1 MYQQQQKQPFCAL
14 TLYLNPTGNKSPK
27 FEYKA
32 DAKSLFTCSLTKK
45 KYKLSQINEW
55 FMTEGVQ
62 NFVKQG
68 YTGKWMAKTQ
78 QIENPK
84 PYDKGDFQMV
94 LSFIMIKPY
103 KPQPN
108 VDGMK
113 PIAQAIPQVQQQQQ
127 QNRDKVDKINRGT
140 TYHYVKEVEVA
151 RKQPEES
158 FDDDL
163 PPF

>member
-1 MYQQQQKQPFCAL
+1 MSYQQQQRPPFCAL
-14 TLYLNPTGNKSPK
+14 TMYLKSTGKKAPK

-45 KYKLSQINEW
+45 KFKLSQIDEW
-55 FMTEGVQ
+55 YNSEGVQ
-62 NFVKQG
+62 NFVRQG
-68 YTGKWMAKTQ
+68 YTGKWYAKTQ
-78 QIENPK
+78 DIENPQK
-84 PYDKGDFQMV
+84 YDMGTTQMV
-94 LSFIMIKPY
+94 LSFIMTKPY

-113 PIAQAIPQVQQQQQ
+113 PIAQTIQQPMQQVA
-127 QNRDKVDKINRGT
+127 K
-140 TYHYVKEVEVA
+140 A
-151 RKQPEES
+151 EES

>member
-1 MYQQQQKQPFCAL
+1 MYQQQQRTPFCAL
-14 TLYLNPTGNKSPK
+14 TLYLRPTGKKAPK

-55 FMTEGVQ
+55 YLTEGVQ

-78 QIENPK
+78 TIETPNK
-84 PYDKGDFQMV
+84 YDQGDTQMI

-113 PIAQAIPQVQQQQQ
+113 PIAQAIPQVQQQ
-127 QNRDKVDKINRGT
+127 
-140 TYHYVKEVEVA
+140 VA
-151 RKQPEES
+151 KPDES

>member
-1 MYQQQQKQPFCAL
+1 MYQQQKQPFCAL

-113 PIAQAIPQVQQQQQ
+113 PIAQSIPQVQQQQ
-127 QNRDKVDKINRGT
+127 
-140 TYHYVKEVEVA
+140 VEVA
-151 RKQPEES
+151 RKEPDELL
-158 FDDDL
+158 DDEI
-163 PPF
+163 PF

>member
-1 MYQQQQKQPFCAL
+1 MHQQQKQPFCAL

-55 FMTEGVQ
+55 YLTEGVQ

-108 VDGMK
+108 VDGLK
-113 PIAQAIPQVQQQQQ
+113 PVSQSIPQVQPQQ
-127 QNRDKVDKINRGT
+127 
-140 TYHYVKEVEVA
+140 VEVA
-151 RKQPEES
+151 RKQPDES

>member
-1 MYQQQQKQPFCAL
+1 MSYQQQQRPPFCAL
-14 TLYLNPTGNKSPK
+14 TMYLRSTGKKAPK

-32 DAKSLFTCSLTKK
+32 AAKSLFTCSVTKK

-55 FMTEGVQ
+55 YSTEGVQ
-62 NFVKQG
+62 NFVRQG
-68 YTGKWMAKTQ
+68 YTGKWYAKPQ
-78 QIENPK
+78 DIETPNK
-84 PYDKGDFQMV
+84 YDQGTTQMV
-94 LSFIMIKPY
+94 LSFIMTKPY

-113 PIAQAIPQVQQQQQ
+113 PIAQAIPQPMQQ
-127 QNRDKVDKINRGT
+127 
-140 TYHYVKEVEVA
+140 VA
-151 RKQPEES
+151 KAEES

>member
-1 MYQQQQKQPFCAL
+1 MYQQQKQPFCAL
-14 TLYLNPTGNKSPK
+14 TLYLNPTGNKSTK

-55 FMTEGVQ
+55 YLTEEVQ

-151 RKQPEES
+151 RKQPDES

>member
-1 MYQQQQKQPFCAL
+1 MSYQQQQKTPFCAL
-14 TLYLNPTGNKSPK
+14 TIKMYATGKTAPK
-27 FEYKA
+27 FEFKA
-32 DAKSLFTCSLTKK
+32 NAESLFTCSLTKK

-55 FMTEGVQ
+55 YLSPEVQKFHNEGYRAKWYGKTEH
-62 NFVKQG
+62 N
-68 YTGKWMAKTQ
+68 
-78 QIENPK
+78 ENPNK
-84 PYDKGDFQMV
+84 YSQGDTNFV

-113 PIAQAIPQVQQQQQ
+113 PIEQAIPYVQQTSQPITTSG
-127 QNRDKVDKINRGT
+127 NYRPEEMANIKRD
-140 TYHYVKEVEVA
+140 
-151 RKQPEES
+151 ES

>member
-45 KYKLSQINEW
+45 KYKLSQVSEW

-68 YTGKWMAKTQ
+68 YTGKWFAKTQ

-84 PYDKGDFQMV
+84 QYDKGDFQMV
-94 LSFIMIKPY
+94 LSFIMTKPY

-113 PIAQAIPQVQQQQQ
+113 PIAQAIPQPMQQ
-127 QNRDKVDKINRGT
+127 
-140 TYHYVKEVEVA
+140 VEIA

>member
-1 MYQQQQKQPFCAL
+1 MYQQNKSNSDFCAL
-14 TLYLNPTGNKSPK
+14 TLYLNPTGNKAPK
-27 FEYKA
+27 YEYKA
-32 DAKSLFTCSLTKK
+32 NAESLFTCSLTKK

-68 YTGKWMAKTQ
+68 YTAKWFAKTQ
-78 QIENPK
+78 QIETPK

-103 KPQPN
+103 KPSAN

-113 PIAQAIPQVQQQQQ
+113 TVGQSIPQYTPQPMTQAQPSAPDHAVSVQ
-127 QNRDKVDKINRGT
+127 NMNDM
-140 TYHYVKEVEVA
+140 
-151 RKQPEES
+151 
-158 FDDDL
+158 DDEI
-163 PPF
+163 PF

>member
-32 DAKSLFTCSLTKK
+32 DAKSLFTCSLTKQ

-68 YTGKWMAKTQ
+68 YTGKWYAKTQ
-78 QIENPK
+78 DIETPNK
-84 PYDKGDFQMV
+84 YDQGTTQMV
-94 LSFIMIKPY
+94 LSFIMTKPY

-113 PIAQAIPQVQQQQQ
+113 PIAQAIPQVQQQ
-127 QNRDKVDKINRGT
+127 
-140 TYHYVKEVEVA
+140 VEIA

>member
-1 MYQQQQKQPFCAL
+1 MSYQQQQRPPFCAL
-14 TLYLNPTGNKSPK
+14 TMYLRPTGNKSPK

-45 KYKLSQINEW
+45 KYKLSQIDEW
-55 FMTEGVQ
+55 YNSEGVQ
-62 NFVKQG
+62 NFVRQG
-68 YTGKWMAKTQ
+68 YTGKWYAKTQ
-78 QIENPK
+78 DIETPNK
-84 PYDKGDFQMV
+84 YDQGTTQMV
-94 LSFIMIKPY
+94 LSFIMTKPY
-103 KPQPN
+103 KPRPN

-113 PIAQAIPQVQQQQQ
+113 PIAQAIPQVQQQQ
-127 QNRDKVDKINRGT
+127 
-140 TYHYVKEVEVA
+140 VEIA

>member
-1 MYQQQQKQPFCAL
+1 MYQQQQKHPFCAL

-62 NFVKQG
+62 NFVRQG
-68 YTGKWMAKTQ
+68 YTPKWFAKTQ
-78 QIENPK
+78 TNETPNK
-84 PYDKGDFQMV
+84 YDQGDTVMV

-113 PIAQAIPQVQQQQQ
+113 PIAQAIPQVQQQ
-127 QNRDKVDKINRGT
+127 
-140 TYHYVKEVEVA
+140 VEIA

>member
-1 MYQQQQKQPFCAL
+1 MYQQQKQPFCAL

-55 FMTEGVQ
+55 FITEGVQ

-108 VDGMK
+108 VDGLK
-113 PIAQAIPQVQQQQQ
+113 PMSQSIPQVQPQQ
-127 QNRDKVDKINRGT
+127 
-140 TYHYVKEVEVA
+140 VEVA
-151 RKQPEES
+151 RKQPDES

>member
-1 MYQQQQKQPFCAL
+1 MYQQQKQPFCAL

-55 FMTEGVQ
+55 YLTEGVQ

-108 VDGMK
+108 VDGLK
-113 PIAQAIPQVQQQQQ
+113 PMSQSIPQVQPQQ
-127 QNRDKVDKINRGT
+127 
-140 TYHYVKEVEVA
+140 VEVA
-151 RKQPEES
+151 RKQPDES

>member
-1 MYQQQQKQPFCAL
+1 MYQQQKQPFCAL

-68 YTGKWMAKTQ
+68 YTGKWFAKTQ

-84 PYDKGDFQMV
+84 QYDKGDFQMV

-108 VDGMK
+108 VDGLK
-113 PIAQAIPQVQQQQQ
+113 PVGQSIPQVQPQQ
-127 QNRDKVDKINRGT
+127 
-140 TYHYVKEVEVA
+140 VEVA
-151 RKQPEES
+151 RKQPDDS

-163 PPF
+163 PPPF

>member
-1 MYQQQQKQPFCAL
+1 MYQQQKQPFCAL

-55 FMTEGVQ
+55 YLTEGVQ

-113 PIAQAIPQVQQQQQ
+113 PIGQTIPQYREMPMTEAQPSTPEYA
-127 QNRDKVDKINRGT
+127 KP
-140 TYHYVKEVEVA
+140 VE
-151 RKQPEES
+151 KM
-158 FDDDL
+158 DDMDDEI
-163 PPF
+163 PF

>member
-1 MYQQQQKQPFCAL
+1 MYQQQQKTPFCAL
-14 TLYLNPTGNKSPK
+14 TLYLRPTGKKAPK

-55 FMTEGVQ
+55 YLTEGVQ

-68 YTGKWMAKTQ
+68 YTGKWYAKTQ
-78 QIENPK
+78 TIETPNK
-84 PYDKGDFQMV
+84 YDQGDTQMV

-113 PIAQAIPQVQQQQQ
+113 PIAQAIPQVQQQ
-127 QNRDKVDKINRGT
+127 
-140 TYHYVKEVEVA
+140 VA
-151 RKQPEES
+151 KPDES

>member
-1 MYQQQQKQPFCAL
+1 MYQQQKHPFCAL

-55 FMTEGVQ
+55 YLTEGVQ

-68 YTGKWMAKTQ
+68 YTSKWMAKTQ

-108 VDGMK
+108 VDGLK
-113 PIAQAIPQVQQQQQ
+113 PMSQSIPQVQPQQ
-127 QNRDKVDKINRGT
+127 
-140 TYHYVKEVEVA
+140 VEVA
-151 RKQPEES
+151 RKQPDES

>member
-1 MYQQQQKQPFCAL
+1 MYQQQQKQPFFAL
-14 TLYLNPTGNKSPK
+14 TMYLRPTGNKSPK

-55 FMTEGVQ
+55 YLTEGVQ

-78 QIENPK
+78 TIETPNK
-84 PYDKGDFQMV
+84 YDQGDTQMV

-108 VDGMK
+108 VDGLK
-113 PIAQAIPQVQQQQQ
+113 PIAQAIPQVQQQ
-127 QNRDKVDKINRGT
+127 
-140 TYHYVKEVEVA
+140 VA
-151 RKQPEES
+151 KPDES

>member
-55 FMTEGVQ
+55 YLTEGVQ

-108 VDGMK
+108 VDGLK
-113 PIAQAIPQVQQQQQ
+113 PVSQSIPQVQPQQ
-127 QNRDKVDKINRGT
+127 
-140 TYHYVKEVEVA
+140 VEVA

>member
-1 MYQQQQKQPFCAL
+1 MYQQQQKTPFCAL
-14 TLYLNPTGNKSPK
+14 TMYLRPTGNKSPK

-113 PIAQAIPQVQQQQQ
+113 PIAQAIPQVQQQ
-127 QNRDKVDKINRGT
+127 
-140 TYHYVKEVEVA
+140 VEIA

>member
-55 FMTEGVQ
+55 YLTEGVQ

-108 VDGMK
+108 VDGLK
-113 PIAQAIPQVQQQQQ
+113 PVSQSIPQVQPQQ
-127 QNRDKVDKINRGT
+127 
-140 TYHYVKEVEVA
+140 VEVA
-151 RKQPEES
+151 RKQPDES

>member
-1 MYQQQQKQPFCAL
+1 MSYQHQQRQPFCAL
-14 TLYLNPTGNKSPK
+14 TMYLRSTGKKAPK

-55 FMTEGVQ
+55 YSTEKVQ
-62 NFVKQG
+62 NFVRQG
-68 YTGKWMAKTQ
+68 YTGKWYAKT
-78 QIENPK
+78 EVNESPNK
-84 PYDKGDFQMV
+84 YDQGDTKMV
-94 LSFIMIKPY
+94 LSFIMIKPF

-113 PIAQAIPQVQQQQQ
+113 PIAQTIQQPMQQVA
-127 QNRDKVDKINRGT
+127 K
-140 TYHYVKEVEVA
+140 A
-151 RKQPEES
+151 EES